1 MARRSD
7 HSRDE
12 LREMAVNAGQK
23 IIKNEGFSNF
33 SARKVARNIGYTIGT
48 IYNIFESHDDFILHI
63 NIVTLREMC
72 GFIAEKTNGTGEEAI
87 KQMVS
92 AYIQFA
98 QNDYNRWSALFEHI
112 MPNDTPLPDW
122 YDEEVK
128 KIFLLVGSYFMSITN
143 DAKAAEMASKT
154 IWASI
159 HGICQLGMTGK
170 LDIIGA
176 QSIQE
181 LTDSL
186 IENYLKGVKS

>member
-12 LREMAVNAGQK
+12 LREMAVNAGQE

-63 NIVTLREMC
+63 NIITLREMC
-72 GFIAEKTNGTGEEAI
+72 GFIAENTTETGEDAI

-92 AYIQFA
+92 SYIKFA
-98 QNDYNRWSALFEHI
+98 QNDYNRWSALFEHV
-112 MPNDTPLPDW
+112 MPNNTPLPDW

-128 KIFLLVGSYFMSITN
+128 KIFLLVGSHFMAITN
-143 DAKAAEMASKT
+143 DAEAAQMASRT
-154 IWASI
+154 IWASV

-186 IENYLKGVKS
+186 IENYLKGIKL